1 MTRLALIRHAPTDWN
16 HQGRM
21 QGRVD
26 RPVTA
31 ADLAHFTRLRPP
43 AALRDWQWLSSPLL
57 RARQTAEA
65 LAGAAVPVDARL
77 IEQDWGAWEGC
88 RLVDLA
94 GSDPLYQAMAD
105 QGWSFYPPDGEP
117 MQVVRQRLQEFLADY
132 TQRGGDWLVV
142 CHKGVIL
149 SLLALALGWDLTGKR
164 PLRLLP
170 GTVQMLRLCPDGQ
183 PVLERANWPLALA
196 GSTG

>member
-21 QGRVD
+21 QGRGD

-31 ADLAHFTRLRPP
+31 KDLVHFTRLRPP
-43 AALRDWQWLSSPLL
+43 AALRDWQWLSSPLR

-65 LAGAAVPVDARL
+65 LAGAAVPVDDRL

-88 RLVDLA
+88 SLADLA
-94 GSDPLYQAMAD
+94 ASDPLYQAMED
-105 QGWSFYPPDGEP
+105 QGWSFCPPDGEP
-117 MQVVRQRLQEFLADY
+117 MQAVQERLQDFLAEY
-132 TQRGGDWLVV
+132 ARRGGDWLAV

-149 SLLALALGWDLTGKR
+149 SLLALALGWNLTGKR

-170 GTVQMLRLCPDGQ
+170 GSVQVLRLCPDGR
-183 PVLERANWPLALA
+183 PVLERANWPLDLV
-196 GSTG
+196 GSAR